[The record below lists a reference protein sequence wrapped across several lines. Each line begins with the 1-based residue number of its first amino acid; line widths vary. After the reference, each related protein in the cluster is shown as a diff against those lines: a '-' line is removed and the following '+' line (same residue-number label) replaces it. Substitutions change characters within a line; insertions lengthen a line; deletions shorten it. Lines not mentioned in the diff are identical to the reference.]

1 MSFAGLCKNDPD
13 STQTQPNNIQH
24 QKKKNKPFQINSIPK
39 HPINN
44 HKSKMK
50 SPDLLF
56 NPHIRGLNQ
65 VKSCVKLSQK
75 AKLLYSSIFQTT
87 IPVQAE
93 FPAYKPRKLT
103 CFQQIDSK
111 ANPNPSKAKSTSLSS
126 NLKSSC
132 SPYREGKIIKHYE
145 SRLSEA
151 EEAKIDEIVKI
162 RLQANRE
169 QIRNQVSRKINRNK
183 EKSLS
188 ALGLAETRIES
199 LVAIQA
205 SKE

>member
-1 MSFAGLCKNDPD
+1 
-13 STQTQPNNIQH
+13 
-24 QKKKNKPFQINSIPK
+24 
-39 HPINN
+39 
-44 HKSKMK
+44 MK

-65 VKSCVKLSQK
+65 AKSCVRLSQK

-87 IPVQAE
+87 IPAQTE
-93 FPAYKPRKLT
+93 FPAYKPRKIT
-103 CFQQIDSK
+103 CFRQIDTK
-111 ANPNPSKAKSTSLSS
+111 LNPSKAKSASLST
-126 NLKSSC
+126 NIKSSC
-132 SPYREGKIIKHYE
+132 SPYREGKIVKQYE

-169 QIRNQVSRKINRNK
+169 LIRGQVSRKINRNK
-183 EKSLS
+183 EKSFS
-188 ALGLAETRIES
+188 AMGLAETRIES